1 VDAVVPHDA
10 SSKPSSL
17 ASPTPGSPLPWRER
31 PARRANVTFL
41 SPVVRRLL
49 HEHELDSTAV
59 AGTGIGGRIT
69 RADVLAA
76 VSRSTPVVER
86 PPAPAL
92 QAEPAVPSGDEV
104 VPFSAIRRR
113 IAAHLVASKAT
124 AAHAFCAVEVDFV
137 AVDRVRRAH
146 RERWSAHE
154 GFGLTYLPFVARAVI
169 DALAEFPRL
178 NASVVST
185 PDGGDALQ
193 VHRSVHLGVA
203 VDLDHEGLIVPV
215 VRDAETKR
223 LRGIAREAVA
233 LAERARTGSLR
244 PDDVSGGTF
253 TITNPGPGGT
263 LLSVPIINQ
272 PQVAILATDA
282 IRRRPVVV
290 SMPDGGDGIA
300 VHPVGMLGISFDH
313 RAIDGAEAAAF
324 VQRTREL
331 LETRDWSAEL

>member
-1 VDAVVPHDA
+1 VDAVVLHDA
-10 SSKPSSL
+10 SSEPSSL
-17 ASPTPGSPLPWRER
+17 ASSSAPGLPLPWRER
-31 PARRANVTFL
+31 PARRAGVTFL

-49 HEHELDSTAV
+49 HDHELDPAAV

-69 RADVLAA
+69 RADVLTAA
-76 VSRSTPVVER
+76 SRSTPVVESV
-86 PPAPAL
+86 
-92 QAEPAVPSGDEV
+92 VPSGDEV
-104 VPFSAIRRR
+104 VPFSPIRRR
-113 IAAHLVASKAT
+113 IAARLVASKAT
-124 AAHAFCAVEVDFV
+124 AAHAFCAVEVDFA
-137 AVDRVRRAH
+137 AVDRARRAH
-146 RERWSAHE
+146 RERWREHE

-178 NASVVST
+178 NASVVSMA
-185 PDGGDALQ
+185 DGSDGLQ
-193 VHRSVHLGVA
+193 VHRGVHLGVA

-223 LRGIAREAVA
+223 LRGIAREVVA

-263 LLSVPIINQ
+263 LVSVPIINQ
-272 PQVAILATDA
+272 PQVAILATDG

-290 SMPDGGDGIA
+290 PTPDGGDGIA
-300 VHPVGMLGISFDH
+300 VHPVGILGLSFDH
-313 RAIDGAEAAAF
+313 RAIDGAEASAF

-331 LETRDWSAEL
+331 LETRDWAAEL

>member
-1 VDAVVPHDA
+1 MDAVVTKDA
-10 SSKPSSL
+10 SAEPSPPSSDG
-17 ASPTPGSPLPWRER
+17 PGPLPWRER
-31 PARRANVTFL
+31 PARRAGAATL

-49 HEHELDSTAV
+49 RDHELDAAV
-59 AGTGIGGRIT
+59 LHGTGVGGRIT

-76 VSRSTPVVER
+76 VSQAPAP
-86 PPAPAL
+86 PPAPPVA
-92 QAEPAVPSGDEV
+92 AEVAVASGDEV

-113 IAAHLVASKAT
+113 IASHLVASKAT
-124 AAHAFCAVEVDFV
+124 AAHAFCAVEVDFA

-146 RERWSAHE
+146 RERWRAHE

-169 DALAEFPRL
+169 DALADFPRL

-185 PDGGDALQ
+185 PDGGDGLRT
-193 VHRSVHLGVA
+193 HRAVHLGVA

-223 LRGIAREAVA
+223 LRGIAREVTA
-233 LAERARTGSLR
+233 LAERARTRTLR

-263 LLSVPIINQ
+263 LLSVPIIHQ
-272 PQVAILATDA
+272 PQVAILATDG

-290 SMPDGGDGIA
+290 PTPDGGEGLA
-300 VHPVGMLGISFDH
+300 VHPVGMLGLSFDH
-313 RAIDGAEAAAF
+313 RAIDGAEASAF
-324 VQRTREL
+324 LGRTREL
-331 LETRDWSAEL
+331 LETRDWSTEL